1 MVFCSCLFNFSLL
14 NVFQTAHKMED
25 GIVGLNF
32 ENVQSN
38 ELFEPMDQSEF
49 SLPEIDQSESSF
61 CSDKADNSDTDD
73 EEKETFYFESDH
85 VALKGNRDY
94 QMLLRTIA
102 LLETQRI
109 QVKCIQND
117 GFLRNGCFV

>member
-1 MVFCSCLFNFSLL
+1 MYLEIIHFIASIFFFLL
-14 NVFQTAHKMED
+14 HMFQSTHKMED

-61 CSDKADNSDTDD
+61 CSDRADNSDTDD

-109 QVKCIQND
+109 QVKNTNWW
-117 GFLRNGCFV
+117 FHLK